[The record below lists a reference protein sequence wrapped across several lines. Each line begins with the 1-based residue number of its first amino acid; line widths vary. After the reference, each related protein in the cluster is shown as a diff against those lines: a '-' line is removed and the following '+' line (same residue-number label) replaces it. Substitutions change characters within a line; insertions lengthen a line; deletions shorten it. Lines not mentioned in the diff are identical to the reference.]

1 MKDETDFALV
11 LRTLVEAKID
21 FIAIGAIAAISH
33 GIILTTEDVDVVYSR
48 APENLKRIV
57 GALTPCEPYLRGAPP
72 GLPFRLD
79 ERVLRNGLNFTFQ
92 TTMGNVDLLGEVS
105 GGGQYEQLLPHAE
118 MKSAFGVQFLS
129 VGLDK
134 LIILKRAAGRAKDY
148 EVLARLEAARQDLI
162 ASAKNKC
169 ARTISDPG
177 A

>member
-11 LRTLVEAKID
+11 LRILAEARID

-57 GALTPCEPYLRGAPP
+57 RALTPFEPYLRGAPP

-79 ERVLRNGLNFTFQ
+79 ERVLHNGLNFTFQ
-92 TTMGNVDLLGEVS
+92 TNMGNLDLLGEVS
-105 GGGQYEQLLPHAE
+105 GGGNYEKLLPYAE

-134 LIILKRAAGRAKDY
+134 LIMLKRAAGRAKDY
-148 EVLARLEAARQDLI
+148 EILARLEAARQEQV
-162 ASAKNKC
+162 ASQQK
-169 ARTISDPG
+169 RPDHF
-177 A
+177 